1 MEDSLCVEFNG
12 TSQKDAQNKKKK
24 KSGILNEHSVHL
36 KPLKSV

>member
-1 MEDSLCVEFNG
+1 MEDSLRVEFNG
-12 TSQKDAQNKKKK
+12 TSQKDAQNKEK